1 MQLKDNYRNWET
13 GRKDGISTAISSN
26 SLVWFTIGNGI
37 LTETYFPS
45 CDTISLHSLRFFV
58 NCQIDESQLPYE
70 TSVEDESAPLY
81 KTRTR
86 YEDLIIEKEFVSD
99 HDASVVYVQYRFSK
113 KTNGTFKIFP
123 FINKVISFRNREII
137 LRNENC
143 IILILTDFD
152 FMFEMLNDFV
162 LLNSNGL
169 ISACLTLVF
178 GKTEEELNNN
188 KKKIKSFIRNRD
200 KFARDWRIYLNS
212 LNVSGKSTLYKRSII
227 TLKCM
232 EDKKHRGAAVASLAL
247 PWGSKFP
254 LSERNGYHLVWV
266 RDLFFASLAFISA
279 GDTSFASDSLAYMIH
294 YLMRPDG
301 SFKQN
306 AILDGEER
314 WNTTQM
320 DQVALPIILA
330 ERTGSTGLLKEL
342 TKSINYITIKGPYT
356 EQERWEELGG
366 LSPYSIALQA
376 RALMTFFKF
385 TGDTGYYEKAMNF
398 LNYVREKTLSVKGKF
413 EDFYFVRITSDNA
426 DSGLLELKG
435 ELYPPNIMVSTDFLY
450 LVFTGFYPFFD
461 ARIEKTVQV
470 VDRFLRVDTGKGVSF
485 YRYNGDV
492 YGFDSIP
499 PKGRLWVLLTAE
511 RGIFEYMKGDY
522 KSAFR
527 YLESVEG
534 FATKTFLLPEQVFED
549 GMASESATPLAWSH
563 AKYIILYDIL
573 FHNKKVDFSNP
584 FI

>member
-1 MQLKDNYRNWET
+1 MQLRDSYKNWET

-45 CDTISLHSLRFFV
+45 CDIISLHSLRFFI
-58 NCQIDESQLPYE
+58 NSQLDESQLPYE
-70 TSVEDESAPLY
+70 TLTQDENAPLY
-81 KTRTR
+81 KTETR
-86 YEDLIIEKEFVSD
+86 YEDLLIEKEFVPD
-99 HDASVVYVQYRFSK
+99 YDASVIYIRYRFNK

-123 FINKVISFRNREII
+123 FLNKVISFENKEII
-137 LRNENC
+137 LKNENC
-143 IILILTDFD
+143 LILILTNFN
-152 FMFEMLNDFV
+152 FRFEQLNDFV
-162 LLNSNGL
+162 LLNCDRL
-169 ISACLTLVF
+169 TSAYLTIVF
-178 GKTEEELNNN
+178 GKTEEELKDN
-188 KKKIKSFIRNRD
+188 KKNIKDFLKNRD
-200 KFARDWRIYLNS
+200 RFARDWKIYLNS
-212 LNVSGKSTLYKRSII
+212 LNASGKSTLYKRSII
-227 TLKCM
+227 ALKCM
-232 EDKKHRGAAVASLAL
+232 EDKKHRGAVVASLAL

-279 GDTSFASDSLAYMIH
+279 GDSSFAGDSLAYMIH

-306 AILDGEER
+306 ATLDGEER
-314 WNTTQM
+314 WNATQM
-320 DQVALPIILA
+320 DQVAFPIILA
-330 ERTGSTGLLKEL
+330 EKTGSTNLLKEL
-342 TKSINYITIKGPYT
+342 TKSVNYIAIKGPYT
-356 EQERWEELGG
+356 EQERWEEIGG

-376 RALMTFFKF
+376 RALMAFFRF
-385 TGDTGYYEKAMNF
+385 TKDASYYKKAMRF
-398 LNYVREKTLSVKGKF
+398 LEYVKEKTLSIKGKL

-435 ELYPPNIMVSTDFLY
+435 ELYPPNGMVSADFLY
-450 LVFTGFYPFFD
+450 LVFTGFCPYFD
-461 ARIEKTVQV
+461 VRIEKTVKV
-470 VDRFLRVDTGKGVSF
+470 VDRVLRVDTGRGVSF

-492 YGFDSIP
+492 YGFDSSP

-522 KSAFR
+522 KSAFS
-527 YLESVEG
+527 YLESIER
-534 FATKTFLLPEQVFED
+534 FATRTFLLPEQVFES

-573 FHNKKVDFSNP
+573 YHSKKVDFSNP